1 MQYNISFYA
10 RLYAILIDAIYTC
23 LCRCV
28 YIYIYIYIYIQVY
41 IGNIYI
47 YIYIYIQVYIG
58 KIYIYIY
65 IQIYYTYMEWILSK
79 DKRIKFLI

>member
-23 LCRCV
+23 LCRC
-28 YIYIYIYIYIQVY
+28 IYIYIYIY

-47 YIYIYIQVYIG
+47 YIYKYTNIL
-58 KIYIYIY
+58 YIYGV
-65 IQIYYTYMEWILSK
+65 
-79 DKRIKFLI
+79 DIKQRQKN

>member
-47 YIYIYIQVYIG
+47 YIN
-58 KIYIYIY
+58 

>member
-28 YIYIYIYIYIQVY
+28 YIYIYIYIYPSVY
-41 IGNIYI
+41 RQYI
-47 YIYIYIQVYIG
+47 YIYKYTNIL
-58 KIYIYIY
+58 YIYGV
-65 IQIYYTYMEWILSK
+65 
-79 DKRIKFLI
+79 DIKQRQKN

>member
-28 YIYIYIYIYIQVY
+28 YIYIYIYIYPSVY
-41 IGNIYI
+41 RQYVYI
-47 YIYIYIQVYIG
+47 YIN
-58 KIYIYIY
+58 

>member
-28 YIYIYIYIYIQVY
+28 YIYIYIQVY

-47 YIYIYIQVYIG
+47 YIN
-58 KIYIYIY
+58 